1 MCGWRAGCLV
11 VGWSVHASSSCALP
25 WRDSPLHTL
34 PHPRPLHLNTS
45 VQPSTLQCRR
55 AAGFHNRE
63 KNVNASINTI
73 RIEVVPGTPPSYR
86 WAVVCWG
93 EEGHL
98 AGVGALASAFGGGT
112 EG

>member
-1 MCGWRAGCLV
+1 M
-11 VGWSVHASSSCALP
+11 H
-25 WRDSPLHTL
+25 H
-34 PHPRPLHLNTS
+34 
-45 VQPSTLQCRR
+45 RR

-73 RIEVVPGTPPSYR
+73 RIEVVPGWPPSYR
-86 WAVVCWG
+86 WAVVRWG

>member
-1 MCGWRAGCLV
+1 M
-11 VGWSVHASSSCALP
+11 
-25 WRDSPLHTL
+25 
-34 PHPRPLHLNTS
+34 
-45 VQPSTLQCRR
+45 
-55 AAGFHNRE
+55 
-63 KNVNASINTI
+63 NASINTI